1 MSIKNVKKKNMVFIL
16 IGSQVQMPPNFSKNL
31 TNAML
36 NNGRASLKNT
46 IWKKTCRFFP
56 TGRSASIR
64 EQAQLQVGR
73 LQDLGDLC
81 FQVQLFPGDR
91 LIADQQILGGWVS
104 TNSIWRKTYAPICKS
119 SNWGKMNH
127 LNPQL
132 FGLEMISKHMDET
145 TIICKIWFPQKEC
158 VAEVKKKDSSKK
170 STKSHGEFSS
180 LAELWGTWWSQW
192 AVSCL

>member
-1 MSIKNVKKKNMVFIL
+1 MVFIL

-36 NNGRASLKNT
+36 NNGRASLKT
-46 IWKKTCRFFP
+46 PSEKKTCRFFP

-73 LQDLGDLC
+73 LQDLGRFVFRFSSLW
-81 FQVQLFPGDR
+81 DR

-158 VAEVKKKDSSKK
+158 VAEVKEKSSNINKEMG
-170 STKSHGEFSS
+170 SFQFS
-180 LAELWGTWWSQW
+180 W
-192 AVSCL
+192 AVRWVMIFGIKLRGP